1 MSARGR
7 GRECVERFDQPVVEI
22 LVAPAELDLDHAR
35 ACQDGREEVDRI
47 RRRGHDRRV
56 AGLYEHPHQM
66 GEPLLGAD
74 RGDSL
79 RLGIELDAEAIPVQ
93 VADRAAQLRDAATRR
108 VTVVVR
114 LRGRLDQLLDHRRR

>member
-1 MSARGR
+1 MR
-7 GRECVERFDQPVVEI
+7 ERFDQPVVEI
-22 LVAPAELDLDHAR
+22 LVVPAELDLDHAR
-35 ACQDGREEVDRI
+35 TRQDGREEMDRI

-56 AGLYEHPHQM
+56 AGLDEHPHQM

-74 RGDSL
+74 RGDCL

-108 VTVVVR
+108 VAVVVR
-114 LRGRLDQLLDHRRR
+114 LRGCFGELLDHCRR